1 MPATTAGVGAAL
13 RAAVPLFIPAIPF
26 GLVLGVAITESTMPT
41 AIAWST
47 NLFIFAGAAQ
57 LATVS
62 LAATATWLTLV
73 ATAAVINLRHV
84 MYSAALSSSFAD
96 QPRWFRWVG
105 PFFLIDQLFALTIV
119 RTEMTPAAWRRFYLS
134 AGIFYFSAWT
144 ITVTVGLVV
153 GTSIPTE
160 WRLDVAPAIMFCGL
174 VVLGLTNRP
183 GIVAA
188 VVGAGVCLL
197 ALDVPN
203 NGGILIGAVSG
214 VVAGYVAEVSAAR
227 RGGPPNVEAVGAW
240 TAFAAAAA
248 VLAVGMIT
256 YASRAGAIVFLADR
270 PLPPNVTRAL
280 RYVGPA
286 VLSALTVYLVAG
298 GQGVGGIEGAEVAA
312 LGAAVVVAVVLH
324 NLIAALAAGMTVLWL
339 VLWLL

>member
-1 MPATTAGVGAAL
+1 MPDDLSPRRSGVVGPDVVAAL
-13 RAAVPLFIPAIPF
+13 RAALPLFIPAIPF
-26 GLVLGVAITESTMPT
+26 GLVLGVAITESAMPT

-47 NLFIFAGAAQ
+47 NVFVFAGAAQ

-105 PFFLIDQLFALTIV
+105 PFFLIDQLFALTV
-119 RTEMTPAAWRRFYLS
+119 TRTRLPPTVWRRFYLS
-134 AGIFYFSAWT
+134 AGIFYFCAWVS
-144 ITVTVGLVV
+144 TVTLGLVL
-153 GTSIPTE
+153 GSSIPTE

-188 VVGAGVCLL
+188 VVGATVCLL

-214 VVAGYVAEVSAAR
+214 VVAGY
-227 RGGPPNVEAVGAW
+227 
-240 TAFAAAAA
+240 
-248 VLAVGMIT
+248 
-256 YASRAGAIVFLADR
+256 LADVATSGR
-270 PLPPNVTRAL
+270 STEP
-280 RYVGPA
+280 
-286 VLSALTVYLVAG
+286 SASTV
-298 GQGVGGIEGAEVAA
+298 E
-312 LGAAVVVAVVLH
+312 
-324 NLIAALAAGMTVLWL
+324 T
-339 VLWLL
+339 